1 MPPTGTSI
9 KLKNK
14 FEQIF
19 SKKPFFLNAQNGHL
33 INSANPIFFLIAL
46 LIFISGHSSA
56 QIMGEAVH
64 ITTQN
69 GLPNDICYDVN
80 QDTRG
85 YIWIGTEYGAARF
98 NGRKFR
104 SFSTHDGLSSNYIIG
119 LTPYKDGV
127 AMASWGG
134 GFEAIANDEVKPKNE
149 HSSEV
154 SKTYY
159 ITYGEHSYFLGG
171 GSNFY
176 QVSNKGEQF
185 ETKPFYIGYN
195 SGSYSILPSHP
206 KPDQIVKAKIISANQ
221 EVFVVYDPVEYPIS
235 HDDVYGIFKLVPQNE
250 NLKLE
255 AAFDF
260 LKLEPYSY
268 VGWTGQYYLIGG
280 KNKILLCS
288 REKLL
293 ETITLPNTTGVIY
306 KVLPYKGGYVAMTRD
321 FKGNKHGYYYK
332 NKLLHDL
339 HDTYDIRYSLSDIFI
354 DEESNLW
361 ISTYGGGI
369 YMYPAN
375 QEDRIRIGQEILDDP
390 NILDMAVSND
400 GTVYLLSRNF
410 LYTLDDS
417 LSLIGK
423 TKLSNLCKEI
433 NIKNDSPEL
442 ICVDA
447 RTNTPN
453 KSEVNQVLGF
463 QNTYLPGLGNVNA
476 DNGIVSINGEPVFKD
491 KGNTLQIQSMAYDA
505 KLHRLYFANFL
516 YLFSFDLKNKK
527 VIDSLVL
534 NRQLCADRIH
544 KIVAENGVVW
554 IATNQCLHLWQQG
567 SITTIQTEEGPIEG
581 PINDLIVD
589 GNDLYVASLNGVH
602 ILRKG
607 NWFLLNKKTGLISDF
622 VKALLLD
629 EKKRLWVAGVNGI
642 TVVDLQ
648 KAFES
653 GAPKLCIDQQA
664 CSFEVDIIGFVRPES
679 VQLQYSL
686 DGFKYKDMQPGF
698 VQFCGQKHGTHKIRF
713 RARKWDGF
721 WTYSNNLTFEIH
733 IPWYK
738 RDWGLLVLVTIVF
751 LLIFTIIFYSLVKSR
766 KRNQHLQS
774 LISERARL
782 ENELNDARSNIA
794 KDFHD
799 DMGNKMARISILA
812 NILTQADPGDTN
824 IRPRLEQIR
833 NDAGDLYKST
843 RDFIWALKPEHNKL
857 SALITYLTDF
867 GQEYFDS
874 LGIDF
879 ETSSNVDR
887 EVDMPYM
894 ANRNIV
900 MIGKEAMTNTAKHG
914 GATLMR
920 LSFMLRPDQL
930 TIEWADNGLANTSDM
945 ENSKRGIANMKE
957 RASKLGG
964 QLYIVV
970 DGGTM
975 VKLVMPLHT
984 THKG

>member
-14 FEQIF
+14 FERIF
-19 SKKPFFLNAQNGHL
+19 SEETFFMKTQKCLPLH
-33 INSANPIFFLIAL
+33 SAYPLFLLFTL
-46 LIFISGHSSA
+46 LIFVNGYASA
-56 QIMGEAVH
+56 QVLGEAVH

-69 GLPNDICYDVN
+69 GLPHDICYDIN

-98 NGRKFR
+98 NGRKFK

-119 LTPYKDGV
+119 LTPFKDGV

-134 GFEAIANDEVKPKNE
+134 GFEAIANDKVKPKIG
-149 HSSEV
+149 HTQEV

-159 ITYGEHSYFLGG
+159 ITYGEKSFFLGG

-176 QVSNKGEQF
+176 QVNSKDEQF
-185 ETKPFYIGYN
+185 ETKAFYVGYDAGN
-195 SGSYSILPSHP
+195 YTILPSHP
-206 KPDQIVKAKIISANQ
+206 KPDQVVKARILAAKQ

-235 HDDVYGIFKLVPQNE
+235 HEDVNGIFRLVPQKE
-250 NLKLE
+250 KLE
-255 AAFDF
+255 LERAFDF
-260 LKLEPYSY
+260 LEVEPYGY
-268 VGWTGQYYLIGG
+268 IGWTGQHYLIGG

-288 REKLL
+288 RQKLL
-293 ETITLPNTTGVIY
+293 ETITLPHTIGVLY

-332 NKLLHDL
+332 DKQLHDL
-339 HDTYDIRYSLSDIFI
+339 HDAYDIRYSLSDLFI
-354 DEESNLW
+354 DQESNLW
-361 ISTYGGGI
+361 ISTYGGGL
-369 YMYPAN
+369 YMYPAQ

-390 NILDMAVSND
+390 NILDMAVRND
-400 GTVYLLSRNF
+400 GTVYLLSRNY
-410 LYTLDDS
+410 LYTLDSS
-417 LSLIGK
+417 LSLNGK
-423 TKLSNLCKEI
+423 TKMSNLCKEI
-433 NIKNDSPEL
+433 NIKNGNPEL

-453 KSEVNQVLGF
+453 KNEINQVLGF
-463 QNTYLPGLGNVNA
+463 QNTFLPGLGNVNA
-476 DNGIVSINGEPVFKD
+476 DNGIVSVNGEAIFKD
-491 KGNTLQIQSMAYDA
+491 KGNTLQIQSMSYDA

-516 YLFSFDLKNKK
+516 YLFAFDLRSKK
-527 VIDSLVL
+527 VIDSLVM
-534 NRQLCADRIH
+534 NSQLCGDRIY
-544 KIVAENGVVW
+544 KIVAENGRVW
-554 IATNQCLHLWQQG
+554 VATNQCLHLWQRG
-567 SITTIQTEEGPIEG
+567 RITTLQTEEGPIEG
-581 PINDLIVD
+581 PINDLIVE

-607 NWFLLNKKTGLISDF
+607 SWFLLNKKTGLISDF

-653 GAPKLCIDQQA
+653 STPKLNINQQG

-679 VQLQYSL
+679 VHLQYSL
-686 DGFKYKDMQPGF
+686 DGLKYKEIQPGF
-698 VQFCGQKHGTHKIRF
+698 VQFCGHKHGLHKLRF
-713 RARKWDGF
+713 RARKWDGT
-721 WTYSNNLTFEIH
+721 WTYSSDLTFKIH

-751 LLIFTIIFYSLVKSR
+751 LLIFAIIFYSLVQSR

-774 LISERARL
+774 LILERARL

-812 NILTQADPGDTN
+812 DILTQADPGDIN

-879 ETSSNVDR
+879 ETSSNVEH

-894 ANRNIV
+894 ANRNII

-914 GATLMR
+914 RATLMK
-920 LSFMLRPDQL
+920 LSFLLQPDQL
-930 TIEWADNGLANTSDM
+930 IIEWADNGFANSADM
-945 ENSKRGIANMKE
+945 ENSKRGIANMKD
-957 RASKLGG
+957 RAAKLKG
-964 QLYIVV
+964 QLYIIVE
-970 DGGTM
+970 GGTI
-975 VKLVMPLHT
+975 VRLVMPLHT
-984 THKG
+984 TLKG